1 MNNINLNLTYMS
13 LLKQNLNEKG
23 VTFYT
28 AKIYNAV
35 YNLGSLDFRRK
46 VL

>member
-1 MNNINLNLTYMS
+1 MSNINLNLIYIS

-23 VTFYT
+23 ITFYN

-35 YNLGSLDFRRK
+35 CNLGNLDFRRK